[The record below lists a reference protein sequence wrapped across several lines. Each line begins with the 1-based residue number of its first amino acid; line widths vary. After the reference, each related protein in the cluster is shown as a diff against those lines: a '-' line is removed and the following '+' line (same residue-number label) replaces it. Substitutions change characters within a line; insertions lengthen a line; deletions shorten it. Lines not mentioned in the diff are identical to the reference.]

1 MTTMTTP
8 HHQVATATAHMRG
21 IADEVVDGSV
31 WSMNAAETASTL
43 VELTRLEAQVVEL
56 KARVAM
62 HADEIQNGTQT
73 GATSTATWLAH
84 TTRQTRTAA
93 YRSVH
98 LGYDLN
104 THDLVRDG
112 LAHGDLVLE
121 QADVII
127 RAVKAL
133 PDDLDPDQI
142 IQAERHLVA
151 AAGEHDAKAL
161 RILGRRLLDVIAPDL
176 ADQHEADQLAK
187 EEAKAAQA
195 ARFTMT
201 DDGHGQVHGRFTLP
215 TLQAAM
221 LKKMLLALAAPKH
234 RAATEGAG
242 VERRPGPE
250 RMGRAFM
257 ELVERIAAKDLP
269 KVGGRDATIIV
280 TIDLDTL
287 LGRLHKAGV
296 LDTGERISPAQAR
309 RLACTARIIPIV
321 LGGRSEVLDVGRAN
335 RFYTSAQQTAMAV
348 RDGGCVA
355 EGCDWPPWL
364 CHAHHWTRWTDG
376 GATDLANGATSAAR
390 AGSGER
396 ASGSGSEG
404 GRARLDHAERGGE
417 QHQRPDRVDPRLA
430 APDRAEDRLLDLRG
444 RAGGDELAEGR
455 AEGQQLPA
463 DHHAAED
470 AQRVG
475 DDLGAEPLRVRLDA
489 EGVGGEDR
497 VEPEPDQHGTE
508 RVAHDQVGLLREPR
522 DRGVAPAV
530 VDQRHRQPGQRGHP
544 HQGEEPAVHEE
555 VVAERTPGH
564 QRDPAGQ

>member
-21 IADEVVDGSV
+21 IADGVVDASV
-31 WSMNAAETASTL
+31 WSMTVDEAASTL

-62 HADEIQNGTQT
+62 HADEIQVGTEV

-93 YRSVH
+93 YRTVH
-98 LGYDLN
+98 LGYDLD

-121 QADVII
+121 QADVIL

-133 PDDLDPDQI
+133 PDDLDPDLI

-151 AAGEHDAKAL
+151 AAAEHDVKAL
-161 RILGRRLLDVIAPDL
+161 RILGRRLLDVIAPEL

-215 TLQAAM
+215 TLHAAM

-234 RAATEGAG
+234 VAATQGAG

-257 ELVERIAAKDLP
+257 ELIDRIAAKDLP
-269 KVGGRDATIIV
+269 QVGGRDATIVV

-296 LDTGERISPAQAR
+296 LDTGERISPGEAR
-309 RLACTARIIPIV
+309 RLACTARVIPAVI
-321 LGGRSEVLDVGRAN
+321 GGKSEVLDVGHAN
-335 RFYTSAQQTAMAV
+335 RFFTRAQTTAMGI
-348 RDGGCVA
+348 RDKA
-355 EGCDWPPWL
+355 ASPR
-364 CHAHHWTRWTDG
+364 A
-376 GATDLANGATSAAR
+376 AT
-390 AGSGER
+390 
-396 ASGSGSEG
+396 
-404 GRARLDHAERGGE
+404 
-417 QHQRPDRVDPRLA
+417 
-430 APDRAEDRLLDLRG
+430 
-444 RAGGDELAEGR
+444 
-455 AEGQQLPA
+455 
-463 DHHAAED
+463 
-470 AQRVG
+470 
-475 DDLGAEPLRVRLDA
+475 
-489 EGVGGEDR
+489 
-497 VEPEPDQHGTE
+497 
-508 RVAHDQVGLLREPR
+508 
-522 DRGVAPAV
+522 
-530 VDQRHRQPGQRGHP
+530 GH
-544 HQGEEPAVHEE
+544 
-555 VVAERTPGH
+555 
-564 QRDPAGQ
+564 